1 VFIYPPPHRD
11 LADGEGEKLVGAV
24 RFELTTLSTPC

>member
-1 VFIYPPPHRD
+1 MKSLPPYERVQLP
-11 LADGEGEKLVGAV
+11 LAIMVGAV

>member
-1 VFIYPPPHRD
+1 VFISSSSVSAPAEEDR
-11 LADGEGEKLVGAV
+11 ELVGAV